1 MTTIQVEIPE
11 FKFEAFQEKIN
22 KLNRKA
28 KKLNIPETEYTITN
42 TFEKEFKEGPRKFK
56 IKFNSITIIP
66 HNIKYGNYTFLG
78 TIDRTQE
85 NGLFINPVPGQT
97 IPEKYHNSPN
107 HCDHCNQN
115 RYRTETF
122 IFQDNETTKQVGR
135 TCLKEFFGI
144 DPIKEIELLQSIY
157 TFTNEYNESYDG
169 YSRYDEYFDI
179 SYILSIA
186 LAHSKDFGF
195 VSSKMAQESDEKT
208 STKSEVISILF
219 PGKHPDIQA
228 FSKEYLN
235 KAQSY
240 TEQANTII
248 TWAKETFINNTEFEH
263 NIRNIINSNSVSI
276 KYFGYLLSL
285 IPLHYKA
292 TENQNQKQ
300 NINNN
305 YYGNEKDKIQFEME
319 CRSVYQ
325 MQSYYG
331 TTTIITFINN
341 EGYIFV
347 WYASGEHNEFEKGNK
362 YNIKA
367 TIKTHKEYKG
377 TKQTVITR
385 AKII

>member
-11 FKFEAFQEKIN
+11 FKFEAFEEKIE

-28 KKLNIPETEYTITN
+28 KKLNLPETTYSITN
-42 TFEKEFKEGPRKFK
+42 EFEKEFNEGPRKFK
-56 IKFNSITIIP
+56 IKFLAISIIP
-66 HNIKYGNYTFLG
+66 HEVKYGNYTFLG

-107 HCDHCNQN
+107 HCDHCNTQ

-122 IFQDNETTKQVGR
+122 IFQDNQETKQVGR

-157 TFTNEYNESYDG
+157 TFINESYDG

-179 SYILSIA
+179 HYILSIG

-195 VSSKMAQESDEKT
+195 VSSKMAQENDEKT
-208 STKSEVISILF
+208 STKNEVISILF

-235 KAQSY
+235 KAESY
-240 TEQANTII
+240 TEKANEIL

-285 IPLHYKA
+285 IPLHFKA
-292 TENQNQKQ
+292 TQNQNEKIKIKIK
-300 NINNN
+300 NE
-305 YYGNEKDKIQFEME
+305 YYGIEKEKIQFEME

-331 TTTIITFINN
+331 FTTIITFINN

-347 WYASGEHNEFEKGNK
+347 WYASGEHNEFEKGMK

-385 AKII
+385 AKIV